1 MQPRELSIQT
11 PYLTFA
17 ALEWGEPD
25 GNPVIALHGWLD
37 NAASFTPMAS
47 KLDGIR
53 LIAVDL
59 AGHGWS
65 DHRPAGFSY
74 DVWHYVEDLFYI
86 AEALELTRFGLLGH
100 SLGGIVCAMAA
111 SSIVKDRIT
120 ALVAID
126 GLFPRPRDPQD
137 SPQELLGYINQR
149 RAPTDQLPVT
159 RYRSKQQAI
168 FARTM
173 GQFRVS
179 RASAELLVERGLK
192 QVGEEW
198 VWTSDPRLKLGSP
211 VRFTREQSM
220 AFVQQIG
227 CPVHLLYVDNDLM
240 SNAIEQ
246 YRQWLGH
253 IHLHPMSGNHHLHM
267 DDQVDIVASK
277 VSSVLGGRLW

>member
-11 PYLTFA
+11 PHLTFA
-17 ALEWGEPD
+17 ALEWGDPE

-65 DHRPAGFSY
+65 DHRPPGFSY

-86 AEALELTRFGLLGH
+86 ADTLGLSRFGLLGH
-100 SLGGIVCAMAA
+100 SLGGVLCTMAA
-111 SSIVKDRIT
+111 SSILPDRVT

-137 SPQELLGYINQR
+137 SPQTLLSYINQR
-149 RAPTDQLPVT
+149 RTPDEQLPIT
-159 RYRSKQQAI
+159 HYRSKQQAI

-192 QVGEEW
+192 QVGEAW
-198 VWTSDPRLKLGSP
+198 LWSSDPRVKLGSP
-211 VRFTREQSM
+211 TRFTLEQSM
-220 AFVQQIG
+220 AFVGQIR
-227 CPVHLLYVDNDLM
+227 CPAHLIYVDNGPLSDL
-240 SNAIEQ
+240 IEQ
-246 YRQWLGH
+246 HRQWLSH

-267 DDQVDIVASK
+267 DDQVDAVASK